1 MSKKLIEIRS
11 GSRERAFLVTVDIKG
26 PQVNGRFTVDEE
38 KKELEALV
46 LSTGCEIVGGAEVH
60 LNKINPPLFIGRGK
74 AEEIAASA
82 WEQNARVIIFS
93 INLSSAQQRN
103 LEDITGAK
111 TIDRTQL
118 ILDIFAQHAKSS
130 AGKIQVELAQL
141 DYLLPRLKG
150 KGIMLSRL
158 GGGIGTRGPGEKK
171 LEVERRRIEER
182 ISRLKKE
189 LLQLRK
195 HREVQRH
202 KRKKEAIYSVSLV
215 GYTNA
220 GKTYL
225 LNVLA
230 QENQKTEEALFTTL
244 DPLARIINLK
254 EKVVISDTVG
264 FIHNLPAKLLEAF
277 KATLEE
283 LEYSDLLIHLIDISR
298 GNFRKLISAVENILK
313 GLNLK
318 DKPTLFVFNK
328 IDKADDDLVSSIER
342 QYPGSLFIS
351 AKKGLGIDEL
361 KKKIEEKIL
370 KNFMEIKISLSYQ
383 NSDALSFV
391 YKKSKVLNS
400 EYSPDGKLRLNIRI
414 RRDDFRRLERL
425 I

>member
-1 MSKKLIEIRS
+1 
-11 GSRERAFLVTVDIKG
+11 
-26 PQVNGRFTVDEE
+26 
-38 KKELEALV
+38 
-46 LSTGCEIVGGAEVH
+46 
-60 LNKINPPLFIGRGK
+60 
-74 AEEIAASA
+74 
-82 WEQNARVIIFS
+82 
-93 INLSSAQQRN
+93 
-103 LEDITGAK
+103 
-111 TIDRTQL
+111 
-118 ILDIFAQHAKSS
+118 
-130 AGKIQVELAQL
+130 
-141 DYLLPRLKG
+141 
-150 KGIMLSRL
+150 MLSRL